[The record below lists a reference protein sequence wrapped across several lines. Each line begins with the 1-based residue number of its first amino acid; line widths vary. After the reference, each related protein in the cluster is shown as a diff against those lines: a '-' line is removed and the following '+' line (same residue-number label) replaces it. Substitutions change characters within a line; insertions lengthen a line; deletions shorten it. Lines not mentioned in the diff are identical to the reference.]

1 MGSSPAQ
8 QYQSA
13 AKSTFNKAVESQ
25 EQLTANLRGQ
35 AGEYLGKN
43 APSNFAQASRE
54 LRDIT
59 GASPEDYVR
68 STRES
73 VYPQL
78 QNITDTM
85 RGNLASFDPGVI
97 GRSTDKLN
105 EYLLAATQRFQE
117 GVTGQAKEG
126 SQRVWESPGRAREAF
141 AASYL
146 MPEFEMQKDV
156 NAMAMAENPKTV
168 SQVTDPRFQSGF
180 RKYTTY
186 NV

>member
-8 QYQSA
+8 QFQSA
-13 AKSTFNKAVESQ
+13 AKSTVNKAIESQ
-25 EQLTANLRGQ
+25 QQLTAELQGQ
-35 AGEYLGKN
+35 AGQYLGKN
-43 APSNFAQASRE
+43 APANYAQASRE
-54 LRDIT
+54 LSDIT

-68 STRES
+68 STRKKI
-73 VYPQL
+73 YPQL

-85 RGNLASFDPGVI
+85 RGDLASFDPNVI
-97 GRSTDKLN
+97 GKSTDKLN
-105 EYLLAATQRFQE
+105 EYLLAASKQFEE
-117 GVTGQAKEG
+117 GITGQSLAG
-126 SQRVWESPGRAREAF
+126 SRRVWESPGRAREAF

>member
-8 QYQSA
+8 QFQSQ
-13 AKSTFNKAVESQ
+13 AKSTVNKAIESQ
-25 EQLTANLRGQ
+25 KELTAQLQGQ
-35 AGEYLGKN
+35 VGQYLGKN
-43 APSNFAQASRE
+43 APTNYAQASRE

-59 GASPEDYVR
+59 GASPADYIAGSR
-68 STRES
+68 QIIPE
-73 VYPQL
+73 L
-78 QNITDTM
+78 GNITANM
-85 RGNLASFDPGVI
+85 RGALQSFDPGI
-97 GRSTDKLN
+97 LGSPSSDKLN

-126 SQRVWESPGRAREAF
+126 SQRVWESPGKAREAF
-141 AASYL
+141 AASFA